1 MLQKISIRQWLFI
14 ITALI
19 VLQFSSTVLAQV
31 ELSSRKLEADGNY
44 FRSHVV
50 SEDAYPI
57 YSTNW
62 IIGRW
67 QLNDLLNLE
76 AGYECEIN
84 HTYEFWPSIGKC
96 YGNFIVLVD
105 KEKFTEQHKKKLG
118 DLEDQFR
125 RELDKNP
132 FQGFLLSTKNQIE
145 ISNAQDSYLS
155 QFESLQKSGWRLPV
169 KNFSGTSDIFKNIKD
184 DEHFLVIEGRI
195 YEIERFSEIAEN
207 GIKLVISG
215 SNNYVKEQ
223 KRQIV
228 FVLAIWV
235 FGLAAA
241 WFFVVKLVKFLR
253 GSISQAKLKAQQ
265 LKDTAEEQLDKLQA
279 ANQRRKVRS
288 VMVDETIREMTRTAL
303 NATDDKNK
311 EILIAE
317 LRKAI
322 ESGNHELANALELAL
337 KKA

>member
-1 MLQKISIRQWLFI
+1 MMLQKISIRRWLFI

-44 FRSHVV
+44 FRSHIV
-50 SEDAYPI
+50 SEDAYPL

-76 AGYECEIN
+76 AGYECKIN

-125 RELDKNP
+125 RELDENP

-155 QFESLQKSGWRLPV
+155 QFKSL
-169 KNFSGTSDIFKNIKD
+169 
-184 DEHFLVIEGRI
+184 
-195 YEIERFSEIAEN
+195 
-207 GIKLVISG
+207 
-215 SNNYVKEQ
+215 
-223 KRQIV
+223 
-228 FVLAIWV
+228 
-235 FGLAAA
+235 
-241 WFFVVKLVKFLR
+241 
-253 GSISQAKLKAQQ
+253 
-265 LKDTAEEQLDKLQA
+265 
-279 ANQRRKVRS
+279 
-288 VMVDETIREMTRTAL
+288 
-303 NATDDKNK
+303 
-311 EILIAE
+311 
-317 LRKAI
+317 
-322 ESGNHELANALELAL
+322 
-337 KKA
+337 